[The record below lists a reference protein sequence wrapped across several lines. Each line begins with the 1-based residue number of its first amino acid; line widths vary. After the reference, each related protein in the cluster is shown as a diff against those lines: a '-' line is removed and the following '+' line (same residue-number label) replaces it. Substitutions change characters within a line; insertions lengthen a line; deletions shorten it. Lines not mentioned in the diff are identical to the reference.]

1 MQRRMAELD
10 ASIDRYL
17 AEKDA
22 ADLAVPPATMKVDRL
37 QDRIDL
43 LRAQMAELKV
53 IEAQMQQSPD
63 TQISLTDPDARSM
76 KSRSSGIVGY
86 NVQAAVDADHHL
98 IIAHEVVTTGSDRVQ
113 LVGMAQPARAAIGGD
128 EITAVADR
136 GYFSGRQILACED
149 AEITAYG
156 SKPFTSSTRAASRF
170 DRRDFTYDADRD
182 CYRCPAGEGLVHRS
196 TAIEG
201 TMKIRRY

>member
-1 MQRRMAELD
+1 MAEFD

-17 AEKDA
+17 AEMDA
-22 ADLAVPPATMKVDRL
+22 ADLAVPPATMKVDWL
-37 QDRIDL
+37 EDRTDL
-43 LRAQMAELKV
+43 LRAQMV

-196 TAIEG
+196 TATEG